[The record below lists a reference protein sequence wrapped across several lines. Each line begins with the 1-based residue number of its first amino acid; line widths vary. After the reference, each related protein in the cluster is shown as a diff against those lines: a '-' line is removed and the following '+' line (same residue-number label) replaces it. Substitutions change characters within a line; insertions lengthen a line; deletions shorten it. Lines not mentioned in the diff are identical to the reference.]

1 MITGSRGVMSA
12 LGMWRRYWIVAAA
25 GLVWAGEAVA
35 QDGPTPVDRETRA
48 ERTDYRETSSYDDVM
63 AFVEAMARASSTIHL
78 TGFGYSYEG
87 RSLPLVVV
95 GEVGGPGPDAVRHS
109 GKVRVY
115 VQGNIHAGEVCG
127 KEALQILLRQVA
139 QGRHAAWLDSVVLLI
154 APIYNADGNERVRLT
169 NRPRQHGPVGG
180 MGQRPNAQGLDLN
193 RDHMKLESPEA
204 RSLARLFRDYDP
216 DVALDLHT
224 TNGTRRAYHLLY
236 APPLH
241 PNTSPDIVQ
250 LLRDDW
256 LPAVTE
262 AVKAKHGWDYYYY
275 GNLPWPGSQAERGWY
290 TYDPRPRYNTNYVGL
305 RNRIGILSEAYAY
318 ATFEERVLGTV
329 WFVEEV
335 VDYVYRRASAVR
347 RAVRQADRH
356 SVVGEALAL
365 RAAHERSRDS
375 VEILLGEVIE
385 ERHPYT
391 GRVMYRRTDAV
402 YPERLPQFQT
412 FRPTETERAPAS
424 YVVPPQL
431 TAVLHLL
438 DDHGITWNRLDEAVV
453 RSVERFVIDSSTT
466 AEREYQGHHQRTL
479 YGRYETARVELSAG
493 TAVVPVAQ
501 PLGRLAFALLEPRS
515 DDGVLNWN
523 VLDQALEGAVFY
535 PILRLPLR
543 GFGGP

>member
-1 MITGSRGVMSA
+1 MRRLWTIVTLVVWASVGVQH
-12 LGMWRRYWIVAAA
+12 AAA
-25 GLVWAGEAVA
+25 QGDSTLA
-35 QDGPTPVDRETRA
+35 QLQTRA
-48 ERTDYRETSSYDDVM
+48 ERTDYRETSSYADVM
-63 AFVEAMARASSTIHL
+63 AFVQAVAGASPRIHL
-78 TGFGYSYEG
+78 TSFGYSYEG
-87 RSLPLVVV
+87 RALPLVVV
-95 GEVGGPGPDAVRHS
+95 GELDDPGPEAVRRS

-127 KEALQILLRQVA
+127 KEAMQMLLRQVA
-139 QGRHAAWLDSVVLLI
+139 QGDHAAWLDSVVLLI

-204 RSLARLFRDYDP
+204 RSLARLLRDYDP
-216 DVALDLHT
+216 EVALDLHT

-241 PNTSPDIVQ
+241 PNTPPQVSR
-250 LLRDDW
+250 LLREDW
-256 LPAVTE
+256 LPAVTQAIKSE
-262 AVKAKHGWDYYYY
+262 HGWDYYYY

-318 ATFEERVLGTV
+318 ATFEERVLGTL

-335 VDYVYRRASAVR
+335 VDYAYRHASAI
-347 RAVRQADRH
+347 RQAVAQADLH
-356 SVVGEALAL
+356 SVVGQSLAL
-365 RAAHERSRDS
+365 RATHERSRDS

-391 GRVMYRRTDAV
+391 GRVMYRRADV
-402 YPERLPQFQT
+402 VRPERLPQFQA
-412 FRPTETERAPAS
+412 FRPSETERVPGA
-424 YVVPPQL
+424 YVVPPEL

-438 DDHGITWNRLDEAVV
+438 DDHGVTWSRLDETVT
-453 RSVERFVIDSSTT
+453 RSVERFVIDSNSV

-479 YGRYETARVELSAG
+479 YGRYETVAMELPAG
-493 TAVVPVAQ
+493 AAVVQVAQ

-515 DDGVLNWN
+515 DDGALNWN
-523 VLDQALEGAVFY
+523 VLDDVLEGAAYY
-535 PILRLPLR
+535 PILRLQPEAL
-543 GFGGP
+543 GGPLP

>member
-1 MITGSRGVMSA
+1 MSA
-12 LGMWRRYWIVAAA
+12 LRVWRGGWIVA
-25 GLVWAGEAVA
+25 GLAVIWAGRAVA
-35 QDGPTPVDRETRA
+35 QDGATPADRETRA

-63 AFVEAMARASSTIHL
+63 AFVEGVARESSAIHL
-78 TGFGYSYEG
+78 TSFGYSFEG
-87 RSLPLVVV
+87 RPLPLVVV
-95 GEVGGPGPDAVRHS
+95 GEVDGPGPVAVRRS

-127 KEALQILLRQVA
+127 KEAMQMLLRQVA
-139 QGRHAAWLDSVVLLI
+139 QGEHAAWLDSVVLLV

-204 RSLARLFRDYDP
+204 RSLAGLLRDYDP

-241 PNTSPDIVQ
+241 PNTPPEVLR
-250 LLRDDW
+250 LLRDEW

-318 ATFEERVLGTV
+318 ATFEERVLGTL

-335 VDYVYRRASAVR
+335 VDYAYRHASAVR
-347 RAVRQADRH
+347 HAVTQADRH
-356 SVVGEALAL
+356 SVVGQSLAL
-365 RAAHERSRDS
+365 RSTHARARDS
-375 VEILLGEVIE
+375 VEILLGEVFE

-391 GRVMYRRTDAV
+391 GQVMYRRADTV
-402 YPERLPQFQT
+402 QPERLPQFQT
-412 FRPTETERAPAS
+412 FRPTETERAPAA
-424 YVVPPQL
+424 YVVPPDL

-438 DDHGITWNRLDEAVV
+438 DAHGVTWTRLDEAVT
-453 RSVERFVIDSSTT
+453 RTVERFVVDSSVV
-466 AEREYQGHHQRTL
+466 AEREYQGHHQRSL
-479 YGRYETARVELSAG
+479 YGRYETVRVELPAG
-493 TAVVPVAQ
+493 AAVVPVAQ

-523 VLDQALEGAVFY
+523 VLDEALEGATFY
-535 PILRLPLR
+535 PILRLQPQGL
-543 GFGGP
+543 GGP